1 MLKNLNIWFLSSL
14 LVSLGVLIPIVTVF
28 FSFFEET
35 SNYYQILKDTFLF
48 EYIFNSFILLI
59 CVLAL
64 TFIIGTTCAYLV
76 SFYKFPFS
84 NFFKWSLILGFAVP
98 PYIYAYSLTAFFEN
112 YGTAFT
118 ILINLFGEGEY
129 NKYIPKFDGLLGA
142 VLSLSFSL
150 FAYVYILSRASFL
163 YQSQNLIDLGRSL
176 GFSKFKSLYSL
187 ILPAA
192 RPAIVAGLSLV
203 AMETLAEFG
212 AVDFFSINT
221 LTTGIYN
228 SWITFDD
235 LAFSNRLS
243 FFLLIFIFACFIIE
257 NFSRRNA
264 KYHFNSRGG
273 FKHKEKITLTGKK
286 SFFAFLFCFIIENY
300 SRKKA
305 KYHFN
310 SRGGFKQKE
319 KIKLSGK
326 KSFFAFLFCFIIF
339 FLSFLFPLSQML
351 YWTIK
356 FPENLFDIDIISLTL
371 NTIYLVI
378 LSSIVLILFSLLSNY
393 GNRVSRNKILNFLS
407 TISISG
413 YAIPGVILAVAFI
426 TFIAWF
432 DDNVVKSL
440 GFLSIKKIFIGS
452 ILGLVLVYFVRFYS
466 LAFNGIK
473 SGYEKINISVDE
485 SSYLLGYSKKKT
497 FLNIHI
503 PFLRNSLLFVAILIS
518 LEIIRELPIT
528 LILRPFN
535 FETFATTAYISA
547 SEDLLEA
554 AAVPS
559 LFLILIATLFIMFT
573 SKYILRENER

>member
-1 MLKNLNIWFLSSL
+1 MYLKKINFWFVSSL
-14 LVSLGVLIPIVTVF
+14 LISVIVAIPIITVF
-28 FSFFEET
+28 SSFFEDT

-48 EYIFNSFILLI
+48 EYIFNSLTLLI

-64 TFIIGTTCAYLV
+64 TFLFGISAAYLV
-76 SFYKFPFS
+76 SFYKFPLS
-84 NFFKWSLILGFAVP
+84 NFFKWAMILSFAVP

-112 YGTAFT
+112 YGTLYS
-118 ILINLFGEGEY
+118 ILKNLLGEGNY
-129 NKYIPKFDGLLGA
+129 NQYIPKFDGLLGA

-176 GFSKFKSLYSL
+176 GFSKYKSFYSL

-192 RPAIVAGLSLV
+192 RPAIVTGLSLV

-235 LAFSNRLS
+235 LAFSNRIS
-243 FFLLIFIFACFIIE
+243 FFLLVFIFALFILE
-257 NFSRRNA
+257 NLSRKKAR
-264 KYHFNSRGG
+264 YHSNTKGG
-273 FKHKEKITLTGKK
+273 FKHKEK
-286 SFFAFLFCFIIENY
+286 S
-300 SRKKA
+300 
-305 KYHFN
+305 
-310 SRGGFKQKE
+310 Q
-319 KIKLSGK
+319 LSGIK
-326 KSFFAFLFCFIIF
+326 AFYAFFICFLIF
-339 FLSFLFPLSQML
+339 FLSFLFPLGQML

-356 FPENLFDIDIISLTL
+356 FPENFFDLEIISLTL
-371 NTIYLVI
+371 NTIYLVF
-378 LSSIVLILFSLLSNY
+378 LSSLVLIFFSLISNY
-393 GNRVSRNKILNFLS
+393 GNRVSKNKVLNILS
-407 TISISG
+407 TLSISG

-432 DDNVVKSL
+432 DENVIQAL
-440 GFLSIKKIFIGS
+440 GFLSIKKLFIGS
-452 ILGLVLVYFVRFYS
+452 VLGLVLVYFVRFYS

-485 SSYLLGYSKKKT
+485 SSYLLGYSKQKT
-497 FLNIHI
+497 FTNIHV
-503 PFLRNSLLFVAILIS
+503 PYLRNSLLFVVILIS

-554 AAVPS
+554 AAAPS
-559 LFLILIATLFIMFT
+559 LFLILIATIFIMIT
-573 SKYILRENER
+573 SKYILREK

>member
-14 LVSLGVLIPIVTVF
+14 LVSIGVLIPIVTVF

-35 SNYYQILKDTFLF
+35 SNYYQVLKDTFLF
-48 EYIFNSFILLI
+48 EYIFNSFTLLF
-59 CVLAL
+59 CVLIL
-64 TFIIGTTCAYLV
+64 TFIIGTASAYLV

-84 NFFKWSLILGFAVP
+84 DFFKWGLILSFAVP

-118 ILINLFGEGEY
+118 ILTNLFGEGEY
-129 NKYIPKFDGLLGA
+129 NKHIPKFDGLLGA

-150 FAYVYILSRASFL
+150 YAYVYILSRASFL

-257 NFSRRNA
+257 NFSR
-264 KYHFNSRGG
+264 
-273 FKHKEKITLTGKK
+273 
-286 SFFAFLFCFIIENY
+286 
-300 SRKKA
+300 KKA

-319 KIKLSGK
+319 KITLSGK

-378 LSSIVLILFSLLSNY
+378 LSSIVLILFSLISNY
-393 GNRVSRNKILNFLS
+393 GNRVSRNKFLNFLS

-432 DDNVVKSL
+432 DENIVKTL

-452 ILGLVLVYFVRFYS
+452 VLGLVLVYFVRFYS

-497 FLNIHI
+497 FMNIHV

-559 LFLILIATLFIMFT
+559 LFLILIATIFIMFT
-573 SKYILRENER
+573 SKYILREK

>member
-1 MLKNLNIWFLSSL
+1 MHLRKVNFWFLSSL
-14 LVSLGVLIPIVTVF
+14 LISIIVAIPIITVF
-28 FSFFEET
+28 SSFFEDT

-48 EYIFNSFILLI
+48 EYIFNSFTLFI
-59 CVLAL
+59 CVLVL
-64 TFIIGTTCAYLV
+64 TFIFGTSTAYLV
-76 SFYKFPFS
+76 SFYKFPLS
-84 NFFKWSLILGFAVP
+84 NFFKWALILSFAVP

-112 YGTAFT
+112 YGTLYS
-118 ILINLFGEGEY
+118 ILKNLFGPGNY
-129 NKYIPKFDGLLGA
+129 NQYIPKFDGLFGA

-150 FAYVYILSRASFL
+150 FAYVYILARASFL

-176 GFSKFKSLYSL
+176 GFSKLKSFYYL

-192 RPAIVAGLSLV
+192 RPAIVTGLSLV

-235 LAFSNRLS
+235 LAFSNRIS
-243 FFLLIFIFACFIIE
+243 FFLLIFIFAIFILE
-257 NFSRRNA
+257 N
-264 KYHFNSRGG
+264 
-273 FKHKEKITLTGKK
+273 L
-286 SFFAFLFCFIIENY
+286 

-305 KYHFN
+305 RYHSN
-310 SRGGFKQKE
+310 TKGGFKQKE
-319 KIKLSGK
+319 KIQLSGAK
-326 KSFFAFLFCFIIF
+326 AFYAFFICLIIF
-339 FLSFLFPLSQML
+339 FLSFLFPLGQML

-356 FPENLFDIDIISLTL
+356 FPENFFDLNISTLTL
-371 NTIYLVI
+371 NTIYLVF
-378 LSSIVLILFSLLSNY
+378 LSSLVLIFFSLISNY
-393 GNRVSRNKILNFLS
+393 GNRVSKNKFLNVLS
-407 TISISG
+407 TLSISG
-413 YAIPGVILAVAFI
+413 YAIPGVILALAFI

-432 DDNVVKSL
+432 DENIVQAL
-440 GFLSIKKIFIGS
+440 GFLSIKKIFFGS
-452 ILGLVLVYFVRFYS
+452 IIGLVLVYFIRFYS

-485 SSYLLGYSKKKT
+485 SSYLLGYSKQKT
-497 FLNIHI
+497 FMNIHV
-503 PFLRNSLLFVAILIS
+503 PYLRNSLLFVVILIS

-554 AAVPS
+554 AAAPS
-559 LFLILIATLFIMFT
+559 LFLILIATAFIMLT
-573 SKYILRENER
+573 SKYILREK